1 MAIGMDPK
9 AFFFP
14 DGDLGQDILTAMPRD
29 PKIAN
34 NIVSVGM
41 VFLDVGFEGDVQP
54 RGVDQEI
61 EPDLEVCAD
70 HITGFFSKIEYQ
82 VLCHAGDVRK
92 N

>member
-1 MAIGMDPK
+1 MAVGVDPD
-9 AFFFP
+9 AFFFS
-14 DGDLGQDILTAMPRD
+14 DGDLGQDVLVVVPGN
-29 PKIAN
+29 PEVAN
-34 NIVSVGM
+34 EIIGFGM